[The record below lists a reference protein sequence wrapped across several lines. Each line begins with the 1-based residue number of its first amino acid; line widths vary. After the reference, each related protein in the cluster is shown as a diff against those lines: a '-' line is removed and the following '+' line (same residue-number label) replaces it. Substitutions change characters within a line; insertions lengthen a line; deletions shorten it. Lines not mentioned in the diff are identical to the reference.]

1 MKLEKYFEYCIY
13 KTIIPLERHINRLR
27 YDHFLEDDNYITA
40 LSICYNLNEHLKLHP
55 DIQNIILNTDDSKIE
70 MLYELYKPR
79 NFIKYIAQKI
89 GLPTIDYILK
99 FFFIPLTLPQEYY
112 NLIPFKVITES
123 TDISK
128 NDTTISF
135 IQTKTS
141 LLPIC
146 RITFIYNNN
155 KICIDGYFNDIIK
168 LHKLESKTF
177 YDKYTYYAHR
187 IEHLIYSMEEWKQ
200 YVEEQNKLF
209 QRLIKLNYEKLV
221 LECYNDVHKLYYAI
235 RVLMVGN
242 DEHIKLAVALFKK
255 LRGKKINNYLIS
267 EKILGCMP
275 FKLKKILLHASKVK
289 PNLTLL
295 NVNPLEV
302 LRSCVHVKNI
312 PINIKTLIMERLN
325 DKNNGENHKQLVYV
339 KTLINYPW
347 NEIYDEVN
355 NKSELLN
362 DVSNKLKQLTYGHDK
377 IKNKLILQVAKWLS
391 NPQTTGC
398 SIGLC
403 GPPGVGK
410 TLLVK
415 SLSEALGIPFI
426 QLTLGGQ
433 NDGSLL
439 HGHSYTYTCAQ
450 PGIIVKKIAEAGTS
464 RCILFLDELDKCAK
478 KHGDINEIT
487 SILIHL
493 TDPNS
498 NHAFQDRFFDGV
510 DFPLERLIIVA
521 SYNNRKKIDPIL
533 LDRFNEIDVEPYT
546 IKDKINISKNF
557 IIPELS
563 KNIGLNHDIEIKDE
577 DIKYII
583 KQYTNEG
590 GVRNLKRRIED
601 IMLKINKEI
610 VMGTEYDKN
619 IKLSREEIINLID
632 DKCFNEQEKIH
643 DKDEVGIINGLY
655 ATNNGNGGILPI
667 QVNTNYLHDGKKG
680 ACFRLTGSQGTV
692 MKESVECAFTCAM
705 RYLSTQMDVP
715 RTLREQFSY
724 GFHVHTP
731 STSTPKDGPSAGCA
745 FALAF
750 ISRLLNHPIKRTI
763 GITGEIDL
771 NGNIT
776 KIGGLVYKI
785 IGAKSAG
792 ITHIL
797 ISKENQIDMEDI
809 LIKHNELFDEDFKY
823 TFVATLDEAVKLAL
837 INK

>member
-27 YDHFLEDDNYITA
+27 YDHFLDDDHYITA

-55 DIQNIILNTDDSKIE
+55 DIQNIILDTDDSKIE

-79 NFIKYIAQKI
+79 NFIKYIAQKV

-99 FFFIPLTLPQEYY
+99 FFFISLTLPQEYY

-128 NDTTISF
+128 NDTLISF

-155 KICIDGYFNDIIK
+155 KICIDGYFKDIIK
-168 LHKLESKTF
+168 LHKLESHIF

-221 LECYNDVHKLYYAI
+221 LECYNDIHKLYYAI

-267 EKILGCMP
+267 EKILDCMP
-275 FKLKKILLHASKVK
+275 FKLKKILLQASKVK
-289 PNLTLL
+289 PNITLS

-533 LDRFNEIDVEPYT
+533 LDRFNEINVEPYT

-705 RYLSTQMDVP
+705 RYLSTQIDVP

>member
-1 MKLEKYFEYCIY
+1 
-13 KTIIPLERHINRLR
+13 
-27 YDHFLEDDNYITA
+27 
-40 LSICYNLNEHLKLHP
+40 
-55 DIQNIILNTDDSKIE
+55 
-70 MLYELYKPR
+70 
-79 NFIKYIAQKI
+79 
-89 GLPTIDYILK
+89 
-99 FFFIPLTLPQEYY
+99 
-112 NLIPFKVITES
+112 
-123 TDISK
+123 
-128 NDTTISF
+128 
-135 IQTKTS
+135 
-141 LLPIC
+141 
-146 RITFIYNNN
+146 
-155 KICIDGYFNDIIK
+155 
-168 LHKLESKTF
+168 
-177 YDKYTYYAHR
+177 
-187 IEHLIYSMEEWKQ
+187 MEEWKQ

-221 LECYNDVHKLYYAI
+221 LECYNDIHKLYYAI

-267 EKILGCMP
+267 EKILDCMP
-275 FKLKKILLHASKVK
+275 FKLKKILLQASKVK
-289 PNLTLL
+289 PNITLS

-533 LDRFNEIDVEPYT
+533 LDRFNEINVEPYT

-705 RYLSTQMDVP
+705 RYLSTQIDVP